1 MEKLKNWNPWCNDK
15 ILLHSSENGLPVLL
29 SPNAILG
36 MEELPDS
43 TQIALV
49 DGLFFEV
56 KEKAEE
62 ILEIISSL
70 VAESEARRAAKEAE
84 ERKKYEEM
92 MAAQKAEQEASE
104 GK

>member
-1 MEKLKNWNPWCNDK
+1 MDKLKNWNAWCNDK
-15 ILLHSSENGLPVLL
+15 ILLHSSEHGLPVLL

-36 MEELPDS
+36 MEEMPDA

-70 VAESEARRAAKEAE
+70 IVESEARKAAKEAE